1 MCFNL
6 YNSIPVNVN
15 PADGYSSG
23 QAQQAIKEVAAQL
36 LLTDYGYEYG
46 GMAREEAASGGAQ
59 WGREEA
65 HETKKHRRIVLF
77 PNKQQRIY
85 LGGY

>member
-1 MCFNL
+1 MRFNL

-36 LLTDYGYEYG
+36 LLRTRVTNTAVWHVRKLPAAERNEEEKNRTKRKSTDE
-46 GMAREEAASGGAQ
+46 
-59 WGREEA
+59 
-65 HETKKHRRIVLF
+65 
-77 PNKQQRIY
+77 
-85 LGGY
+85 